1 MSEALA
7 RIGGARTIGPF
18 AGLVILCVG
27 FSIAAPA
34 FYSPRNL
41 LQILQQVMEVGT
53 LAIGQTIVIL
63 TAGIDLSNG
72 AIMVLGSVVMAKL
85 AVSAGVPVPL
95 AIFAGFTLT
104 TILGLLNGLVV
115 ARLRVPP
122 FVATLGMLNVAYAST
137 LLYSG
142 QASTDNLPAGLLALG
157 TSFRAFGTSFPIGP
171 FVMLAIFA
179 IAWYALTQTGW
190 GRHLYALGNNA
201 EAARLTGIN
210 VFNVRI
216 SAYLVAGFIYGLA
229 ALLVLGRTTV
239 GDPNAG
245 QTDNLDSI
253 TAVVI
258 GGTSLFG
265 GRGGVIGTL
274 IGALIVGV
282 LRNGLTLVGV
292 EALWQTFATGIIVI
306 AAVAA
311 DEATRRRRA

>member
-1 MSEALA
+1 
-7 RIGGARTIGPF
+7 
-18 AGLVILCVG
+18 VILCIAFG
-27 FSIAAPA
+27 IAAPP
-34 FYSPRNL
+34 FHSLRNL

-53 LAIGQTIVIL
+53 LAVGQTIVIL

-85 AVSAGVPVPL
+85 AVTAGVPVPV
-95 AIFAGFTLT
+95 AILAGFALT
-104 TILGLLNGLVV
+104 TALGLVNGVV
-115 ARLRVPP
+115 VGRFRVPP
-122 FVATLGMLNVAYAST
+122 FVATLGMLNIAYAST
-137 LLYSG
+137 LLFSG
-142 QASTDNLPAGLLALG
+142 QASIDSLPAGLLVFG
-157 TSFRAFGTSFPIGP
+157 GSFAVAGVAVPVGPI
-171 FVMLAIFA
+171 VMLAIFA

-190 GRHLYALGNNA
+190 GRHLYALGNNV

-210 VFNVRI
+210 VFNVQV
-216 SAYLVAGFIYGLA
+216 SAYLVAGLIYGFA

-311 DEATRRRRA
+311 DEANRRRRA

>member
-1 MSEALA
+1 
-7 RIGGARTIGPF
+7 
-18 AGLVILCVG
+18 VILCITFG
-27 FSIAAPA
+27 IAAPP
-34 FYSPRNL
+34 FHSLRNL

-53 LAIGQTIVIL
+53 LAVGQTIVIL

-85 AVSAGVPVPL
+85 AVTAGVPVPV
-95 AIFAGFTLT
+95 AILAGFALT
-104 TILGLLNGLVV
+104 TALGLVNGVV
-115 ARLRVPP
+115 VGRFRVPP
-122 FVATLGMLNVAYAST
+122 FVATLGMLNIAYAST
-137 LLYSG
+137 LLFSG
-142 QASTDNLPAGLLALG
+142 QASIDSLPAGLLVFGG
-157 TSFRAFGTSFPIGP
+157 TFAVAGVTVPVGPI
-171 FVMLAIFA
+171 VMLAIFA

-190 GRHLYALGNNA
+190 GRHLYALGNNV

-210 VFNVRI
+210 VFNVQV
-216 SAYLVAGFIYGLA
+216 SAYLVAGLIYGFA

-311 DEATRRRRA
+311 DEANRRRRA